1 MLEQPQTRG
10 EEETVDAV
18 PVLAEAHPVQR
29 RPVATPAVAQ
39 VAAVAATGF
48 VAGAATLAVLRRGRG
63 LGRLLARP
71 GRRRRQELG
80 PVVAS
85 RTFVVRVD
93 VLGERGR

>member
-1 MLEQPQTRG
+1 MQEPLQPPA

-18 PVLAEAHPVQR
+18 PVLAEARPLER
-29 RPVATPAVAQ
+29 RPVAGPVVAQ
-39 VAAVAATGF
+39 AAAVAATSF
-48 VAGAATLAVLRRGRG
+48 VAGAATVAVLRRRRG
-63 LGRLLARP
+63 LGRLFGRP
-71 GRRRRQELG
+71 GRRRQELG